1 MSEKAILDIYLWW
14 GDLCFE
20 WPGDPEIPGKVF
32 MSDAHDLVKDKIKG
46 AQILDS
52 LNLIQ

>member
-1 MSEKAILDIYLWW
+1 MSKRAIQTYTCDR
-14 GDLCFE
+14 GELCFE
-20 WPGDPEIPGKVF
+20 WLGDPEMLRKVF

-46 AQILDS
+46 ARLDS

>member
-1 MSEKAILDIYLWW
+1 MSERAILDIYLRW

-20 WPGDPEIPGKVF
+20 RSGDPEMPRKVF

-46 AQILDS
+46 AQNLDS
-52 LNLIQ
+52 LNSFQ

>member
-1 MSEKAILDIYLWW
+1 MSERDLLVIYLWW

-20 WPGDPEIPGKVF
+20 WSSDPEIPGKVF

-46 AQILDS
+46 AQNLDS